1 MARFTTNCSC
11 KTAWIRAIA
20 VAFVISIN
28 LSQAGSYFLGISA
41 CSEKNGG
48 CTHLCLATPNG
59 RSCQCPDQDDTT
71 RPCLYGKI
79 NTLDSISKYFRECSG
94 SVVECFTRDQGV
106 AGLYLTGVTA
116 LCPCARPVNP
126 CLV

>member
-1 MARFTTNCSC
+1 MTSI
-11 KTAWIRAIA
+11 K
-20 VAFVISIN
+20 IS
-28 LSQAGSYFLGISA
+28 LASSYFLGISA

-79 NTLDSISKYFRECSG
+79 NTLDSVSKYFRECSG
-94 SVVECFTRDQGV
+94 RVLHSRPRGCLID
-106 AGLYLTGVTA
+106 VTA
-116 LCPCARPVNP
+116 LCPSARHVNS
-126 CLV
+126 CLVTGSTQEELSCHNLEILLTGM